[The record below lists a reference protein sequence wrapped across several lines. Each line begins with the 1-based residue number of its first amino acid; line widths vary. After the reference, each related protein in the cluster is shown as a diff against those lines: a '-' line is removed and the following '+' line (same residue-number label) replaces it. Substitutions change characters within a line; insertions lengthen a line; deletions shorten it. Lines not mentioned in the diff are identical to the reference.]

1 MTLRLSVGTK
11 NAHKITELERI
22 LAPELPGLVLTPSS
36 DEAPEETGLSFSDNA
51 LIKARSAFEAGAVPS
66 IADDSGIAVSALG
79 GAPGIHSARYA
90 GTGEDADNT
99 ALLLRNMAH
108 HVDRSA
114 AFVCAAA
121 FVWEGGEVVVE
132 RRWEGSLAMEPAGE
146 GGFGYDPVFIP
157 AGHAIT
163 AAQMAADAKDQ
174 LSHRGQAFRA
184 LAVSI
189 REALGV
195 NEDSNLDS

>member
-1 MTLRLSVGTK
+1 MTFQLSVGTK
-11 NAHKITELERI
+11 NAHKIAELERI
-22 LAPELPGLVLTPSS
+22 LAPELPGLVLTPSP
-36 DEAPEETGLSFSDNA
+36 DESPDETGLSFSDNA
-51 LIKARSAFEAGAVPS
+51 LIKARSAFAASRIPS

-99 ALLLRNMAH
+99 ALLLRNMANH
-108 HVDRSA
+108 HDRSA

-132 RRWEGSLAMEPAGE
+132 RRWEGSLATRPQGE
-146 GGFGYDPVFIP
+146 GGFGYDPIFIP
-157 AGHAIT
+157 TGSAIT
-163 AAQMAADAKDQ
+163 AAQMSADAKDQ
-174 LSHRGQAFRA
+174 LSHRGHAFRA

-195 NEDSNLDS
+195 